1 MRINGDQNKSDNQTE
16 HSPLACPGNV
26 SNRPS
31 PIPCDKAHACTR
43 EDPATGGVRV
53 APISANLWWIPYIP
67 EAKDESGLEVKEAS
81 NMVEKLRREGF
92 RRKRNMRD
100 STEKNGAAK
109 QGHTE
114 DEKKK
119 GWLHGCGRRQKVRC
133 VAAAGVVPSPL
144 VRHKPTV
151 FLQVNTRRDLLD
163 CESYNA

>member
-1 MRINGDQNKSDNQTE
+1 M
-16 HSPLACPGNV
+16 
-26 SNRPS
+26 
-31 PIPCDKAHACTR
+31 PCAKAYARLR
-43 EDPATGGVRV
+43 EDPASGGGGVS
-53 APISANLWWIPYIP
+53 PIAARLRWIPSGP
-67 EAKDESGLEVKEAS
+67 DSRDDSGLEVKEAS
-81 NMVEKLRREGF
+81 NMVEKLRREGC
-92 RRKRNMRD
+92 RRKWNMRD

-109 QGHTE
+109 QGQTE
-114 DEKKK
+114 DERKK